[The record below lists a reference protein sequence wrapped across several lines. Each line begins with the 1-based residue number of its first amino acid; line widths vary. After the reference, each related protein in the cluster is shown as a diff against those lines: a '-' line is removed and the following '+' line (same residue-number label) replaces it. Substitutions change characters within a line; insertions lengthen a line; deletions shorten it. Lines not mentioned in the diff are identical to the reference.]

1 MGILKICAVAVI
13 CAMCCMILKKLDGT
27 LSNLTSIVCACLLAG
42 TAVSGAAEIVSFVK
56 EISSDTPVSSYLT
69 YVWKCVG
76 VMFITEYSAQVCEEA
91 GEGTLAKSL
100 CIVGR
105 IEMTV
110 IALPLF
116 SELAGLASGLLG
128 G

>member
-1 MGILKICAVAVI
+1 MGILKICAMAVI
-13 CAMCCMILKKLDGT
+13 CSMCCMILKKFDGAM
-27 LSNLTSIVCACLLAG
+27 SNLASIVCACLLAV
-42 TAVSGAAEIVSFVK
+42 AAMSGANEIVSFVK
-56 EISSDTPVSSYLT
+56 EISANTPVSSYLT

-116 SELAGLASGLLG
+116 SELVGLASGLLG